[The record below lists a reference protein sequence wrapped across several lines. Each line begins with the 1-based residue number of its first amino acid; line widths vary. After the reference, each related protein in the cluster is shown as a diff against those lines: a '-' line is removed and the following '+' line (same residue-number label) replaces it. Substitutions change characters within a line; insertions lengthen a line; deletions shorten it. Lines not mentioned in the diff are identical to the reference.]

1 MRLAPLLCVL
11 LALAMV
17 VAVVMIVA
25 MFDDARQ
32 RAAFAQRCVDDGGM
46 ILKAQDREVCLFF
59 PEDTP

>member
-11 LALAMV
+11 LAMV